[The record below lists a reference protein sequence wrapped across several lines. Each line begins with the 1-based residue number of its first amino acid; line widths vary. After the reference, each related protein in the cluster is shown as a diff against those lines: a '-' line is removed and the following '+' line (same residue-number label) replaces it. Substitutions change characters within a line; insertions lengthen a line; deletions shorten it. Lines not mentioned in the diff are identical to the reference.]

1 MICGDNAG
9 SRRRFCETW
18 LNMLKK
24 ASEKNV
30 AKFKTREQFDRL
42 PCPDFARI
50 LLSNRLSQD
59 SVGKQKSQ
67 EPLWFLTFIGSGAW
81 I

>member
-1 MICGDNAG
+1 
-9 SRRRFCETW
+9 
-18 LNMLKK
+18 MLKE

-30 AKFKTREQFDRL
+30 AKFKTREQSDRL
-42 PCPDFARI
+42 PYPDFAWI

-67 EPLWFLTFIGSGAW
+67 EPLWLLTFIGSGAW